1 MLGLGILGLG
11 LEILGLGILGL
22 GLGRLGLV
30 ILGFGLMILGSG
42 LKLNENRILYEV
54 SAFFGLV
61 FYIFFSP
68 EYFVITATLVESRT
82 RYWKIYVL
90 GCKKLNCR

>member
-1 MLGLGILGLG
+1 MILGLG
-11 LEILGLGILGL
+11 LK
-22 GLGRLGLV
+22 
-30 ILGFGLMILGSG
+30 F
-42 LKLNENRILYEV
+42 NENMYEV

-61 FYIFFSP
+61 IYIFFSP